1 MNRRNLFKSLAA
13 ICAAPL
19 VKWLPGKE
27 PDLIAFSDVR
37 TDTLT
42 FSSGN
47 GISVVSKDGCWIIEG
62 DLQPAEWKC
71 LSGGSIEVLDV

>member
-47 GISVVSKDGCWIIEG
+47 GIAVVCKDGCWIIEG
-62 DLQPAEWKC
+62 EPGTNDWRR
-71 LSGGSIEVLDV
+71 LSGGSIEVLDS